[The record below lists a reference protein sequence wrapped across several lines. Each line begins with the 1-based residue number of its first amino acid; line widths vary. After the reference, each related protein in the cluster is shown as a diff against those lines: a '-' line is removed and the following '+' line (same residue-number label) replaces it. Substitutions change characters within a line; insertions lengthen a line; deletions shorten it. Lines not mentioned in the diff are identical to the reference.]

1 MAAKRGF
8 RVRLSTPNTGCLS
21 GRPRRGSTKGGLV
34 VLRRVGD
41 HIRGHVVGYIA
52 LFVALSGGVA
62 YAQLG
67 RTITSSEIKNDT
79 IRAAD
84 LNYPVGGDAVTT
96 NKVVAVT
103 GSFRTISHTTLS
115 VNDKG
120 GLGVAQAAVE
130 ISNDS
135 GTPADVQ
142 IRLQHQGHAAHTA
155 TFTETV
161 PAGAMV
167 TVPATFVCKLPAG
180 KQTILLQVSEEGGT
194 ASILDTTL
202 TAQDFHRI

>member
-1 MAAKRGF
+1 MAAQRGF
-8 RVRLSTPNTGCLS
+8 RVRPFFANRS
-21 GRPRRGSTKGGLV
+21 V
-34 VLRRVGD
+34 VFRRVGD

-67 RTITSSEIKNDT
+67 RTVTSSEIKNDT
-79 IRAAD
+79 IRVAD

-96 NKVVAVT
+96 NKNVAVT
-103 GSFRTISHTTLS
+103 GSFQTISHTTLS
-115 VNDKG
+115 INDKG
-120 GLGVAQAAVE
+120 GLAVAQAAVE

-142 IRLQHQGHAAHTA
+142 IRLQHKGHAAHTA

-161 PAGAMV
+161 PAGADV
-167 TVPATFVCKLPAG
+167 TVPGVLVCKPLPAG

-194 ASILDTTL
+194 ASLRDTSL